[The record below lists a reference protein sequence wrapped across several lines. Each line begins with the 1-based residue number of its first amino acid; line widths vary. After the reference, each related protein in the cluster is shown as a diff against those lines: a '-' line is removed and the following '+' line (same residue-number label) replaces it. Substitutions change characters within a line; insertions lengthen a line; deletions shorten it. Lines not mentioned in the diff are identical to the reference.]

1 MTPATTAD
9 ARIIASQI
17 LGRTGSVMI
26 GAHTLV
32 DHGNAL
38 SFKFRAGRKFNYCK
52 VTLLADDTYKVEIGK
67 IVKYKLTKVQTA
79 EGILCEA
86 LRPFFER
93 TTGLY
98 LSL

>member
-1 MTPATTAD
+1 MTPATTV
-9 ARIIASQI
+9 IAQTIANQI
-17 LGRTGSVMI
+17 LGRTGIAMI

-38 SFKFRAGRKFNYCK
+38 SFKFKAGRKFNYCK
-52 VTLLADDTYKVEIGK
+52 VTLLADDSYKVEIGK

-79 EGILCEA
+79 EMHCEA